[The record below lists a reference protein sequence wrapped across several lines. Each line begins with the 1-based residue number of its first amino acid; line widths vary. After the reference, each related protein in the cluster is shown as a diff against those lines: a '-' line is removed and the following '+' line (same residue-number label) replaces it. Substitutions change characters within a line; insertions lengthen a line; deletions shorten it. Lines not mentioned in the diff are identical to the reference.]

1 MGSEMVDIR
10 VRPEKCERCDSGQA
24 FLLHVNPVGKRM
36 WLCHDCVDA
45 LIDFGKKALNDRNA
59 ERSGNG
65 G

>member
-1 MGSEMVDIR
+1 MVSEMVDIR
-10 VRPEKCERCDSGQA
+10 IHPEKCQRCEQGQA
-24 FLLHVNPVGKRM
+24 FMRHRNVTGEEV
-36 WLCHDCVDA
+36 WLCRECVDV